1 MTRRRAGFTLVEAI
15 LALAITGVVAALSYA
30 ALSAGLDTDQRVRA
44 MGTVADDDT
53 RWRALAGDA
62 LRHVLDAAQPGQPA
76 LRTGPNLAA
85 FRTSALGT
93 PSGAGAA
100 WSVRLSVQDSAAVL
114 TAINEETNAEL
125 VARIPGI
132 SALRVRAQ
140 SLGSSGDWQEDW
152 TSASPPP
159 AVRIDFVS
167 RSGTVQPLVVSVGLR
182 P

>member
-1 MTRRRAGFTLVEAI
+1 MTRRRSGFTLVETV
-15 LALAITGVVAALSYA
+15 LALAIAGVVAVLSYA
-30 ALSAGLDTDQRVRA
+30 SLRAGLDTDQRVRA
-44 MGTVADDDT
+44 IGTAADDDT
-53 RWRALAGDA
+53 RWRALAGGA
-62 LRHVLDAAQPGQPA
+62 MRHVLDAAQPGLPA
-76 LRTGPNLAA
+76 LRRGPNLVE

-114 TAINEETNAEL
+114 TAINEETNAEV
-125 VARIPGI
+125 VARIPGV

-140 SLGSSGDWQEDW
+140 SLGSLGEWQEEW
-152 TSASPPP
+152 TSASPPA

-167 RSGTVQPLVVSVGLR
+167 ARRTVQPLVVAVGLR